1 MAEDAPDILRSSHI
15 VLPGVGPLTER
26 RLWADG
32 VDTLDAFAANS
43 RIVGFSPERK
53 RTLTGDALRAVGAHG
68 EGDAPFFAARLPH
81 REAWRMYA
89 RFADE
94 AAYLD
99 IETSGLSRHSAIT
112 VVGIYRPRRG
122 FEGLVRGRT
131 LTAGAISRAL
141 DGVKLLVTFNGAGF
155 DLPFISG
162 SFPSAHLPI
171 AHLDLLSC
179 ARRLGWRGG
188 LKAIERQ
195 LGITRDLETR
205 VLAGSDAV
213 RLWHTFE
220 RTGSE
225 NALRLLVGYNRADCE
240 NLEPLA
246 RASVEALLAGLT
258 PLRRHGPRQAA
269 LPAA

>member
-1 MAEDAPDILRSSHI
+1 MADDAPDILRASHI
-15 VLPGVGPLTER
+15 VLPGVGPITER

-32 VDTLDAFAANS
+32 VDTLEAFAAQGH
-43 RIVGFSPERK
+43 IAGFSPERK
-53 RTLTGDALRAVGAHG
+53 RVLNGDALRAAGAHAQ
-68 EGDAPFFAARLPH
+68 GDAPFFASRLPH
-81 REAWRMYA
+81 GEAWRMYG
-89 RFADE
+89 RFAGE

-99 IETSGLSRHSAIT
+99 IETSGLSRYSAIT
-112 VVGIYRPRRG
+112 VVGIYRPAIG
-122 FEGLVRGRT
+122 FLGLVRGRT
-131 LTAGAISRAL
+131 LSAGAISEAL
-141 DGVKLLVTFNGAGF
+141 EGAKLLVTFNGAGF
-155 DLPFISG
+155 DLPFIRA
-162 SFPSAHLPI
+162 SFPSARLPA

-195 LGITRDLETR
+195 LGVTRDLETR

-213 RLWHTFE
+213 RLWRTFE

-240 NLEPLA
+240 NLEPVA
-246 RASVEALLAGLT
+246 GASVGALLRRLA
-258 PLRRHGPRQAA
+258 PLRRAGLRQAA